1 MRAGPGQVGPA
12 RGFQP
17 AARVRTQGC
26 GRAGADKRRAPVQGR
41 PGRGSWS
48 SRRGGQS
55 ASRRSENSQVQWYFV
70 TQHSE
75 WTRKSATEDF
85 FLLAGVLAQSR
96 AGQARPAAPVTFPE
110 VTGGHGTSREV
121 TGSHGAVAVGH
132 GDECQINR
140 RGAGAHITDGSPGR
154 GARTRPGA
162 TRTAKG
168 AGPARAPA
176 RPGGAPG
183 RQERRRRDRL
193 GRTCADP
200 VGRAEVAGA
209 EGGRMVREQ
218 PGRRHASHR
227 PSRRTARWLRRL
239 LGRHRWDLAQPGF
252 CADARSPQQRLVSTT
267 DDQGQST
274 GRRLP
279 FLP

>member
-41 PGRGSWS
+41 PGRGSWP

-193 GRTCADP
+193 GRTYADP

-209 EGGRMVREQ
+209 
-218 PGRRHASHR
+218 GRRGGKDGAPAAGAAASLTPAVATDCEVAPAPLGR
-227 PSRRTARWLRRL
+227 QPLGLGAAWILRRRPL
-239 LGRHRWDLAQPGF
+239 SAAAPGL
-252 CADARSPQQRLVSTT
+252 DH
-267 DDQGQST
+267 
-274 GRRLP
+274 
-279 FLP
+279 